1 MHFPRVIRLDDSDD
15 RVYETSA
22 HPGEWAV
29 SGAFAF
35 LSLDMERANGK
46 QREVFRHG
54 FLGIGS
60 FGWSS
65 LVRVAEISD
74 GDYAAVIE
82 RLAVHFVQRYGAP
95 DMEIAR
101 RAAIDEAAFA
111 ASICGDRALDTM
123 LSVERK
129 LEPDGIVENF
139 RVAQERNPLNHE

>member
-15 RVYETSA
+15 RVYESSA

-29 SGAFAF
+29 PGAFAF
-35 LSLDMERANGK
+35 VSLDVEGANGK
-46 QREVFRHG
+46 QREAFRHG

-82 RLAVHFVQRYGAP
+82 RLAAHFVQRYGAP
-95 DMEIAR
+95 DMDMAR

-111 ASICGDRALDTM
+111 ASLCSDRELHTM
-123 LSVERK
+123 LTVERK
-129 LEPDGIVENF
+129 LEQEGIVENF
-139 RVAQERNPLNHE
+139 RV